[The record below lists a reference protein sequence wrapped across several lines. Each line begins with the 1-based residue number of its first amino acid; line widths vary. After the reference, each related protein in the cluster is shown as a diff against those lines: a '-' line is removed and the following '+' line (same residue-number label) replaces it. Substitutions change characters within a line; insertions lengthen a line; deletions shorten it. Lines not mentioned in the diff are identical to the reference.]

1 MSSTVTPQRPRPEA
15 PEKVRP
21 PGAPVG
27 PPPERPSFPVR
38 WGAWLAHH
46 RWWSLSFWAAVV
58 VAAILFYPYLLSTL
72 VASDYSVT
80 GSDSQKVSQ
89 LMEDDFS
96 AAGAEQDVVVFDS
109 GTLTIKDK
117 EYQDVVNRVLAAVTG
132 QPGVTSVLGPLD
144 QGMQSVLTSGSSAI
158 ASVGLSGN
166 DRERG
171 DRAADLQD
179 VVQEAAGTG
188 PVQAYLTG
196 FSPTSNDI
204 TEVEN
209 ADLERAESIGI
220 PIAFVVLL
228 VALAALVSACIP
240 LLTALV
246 AIMAT
251 FLALTAFSTVASF
264 DAFLLSIVTMLGVG
278 ISIDYSLFILFRYR
292 EELARAR
299 EAERPDA
306 VPHAVSVAM
315 ATSGRTILFSGTI
328 VVISLF
334 SLFVVN
340 SPLFRG
346 IAFGAVLVVVCT
358 LLVTWTMLPALLAA
372 LGDRVNKGRI
382 KRLEP
387 ADEKAE
393 PQKPSAWERWARTV
407 LAHPWIAA
415 PAAALLLLFALP
427 TFGIKL
433 GIDLGMSAL
442 ADTPSGKGAMI
453 LEDSFSAGAMSPI
466 QILASHEGSGALSQG
481 DLNTLDSFTT
491 SVSQDPRVAGV
502 FSVATLLE
510 QTTGQVSPQA
520 LQQLEQVPEAQT
532 ILAQTVNVGNG
543 GNRTIVTVVP
553 KAPPDSTEASNLVK
567 DLRNDVIP
575 AQTGDAGPQMLVGGE
590 TAQFV
595 DLSSETLTKLPVVMT
610 IVLTLSFLYLLL
622 VFRSLLMPAKAV
634 VMNLLAT
641 FAAFGLTVWVFQGG
655 HLESVF
661 GFTSVGF
668 VQVYLPVIVFA
679 VLFGL
684 SMDYEV
690 FLIGRMREEYLRTG
704 DNDYAVAKG
713 VAHTARPI
721 AAAAFIMAAVFGCFL
736 IADVLELKEFG
747 FALAIAVVLDATL
760 VRLLLV
766 PAFMKLAGKANWWLP
781 GFMDRHMPRIQLD

>member
-1 MSSTVTPQRPRPEA
+1 MTPIVTPPRPKPGA
-15 PEKVRP
+15 PEKVVP
-21 PGAPVG
+21 AEGTPGG
-27 PPPERPSFPVR
+27 PPRHEHPSFPMR
-38 WGAWLAHH
+38 WGAWVARH
-46 RWWSLSFWAAVV
+46 RWWFLSFWAAAV

-89 LMEDDFS
+89 LMETDFS
-96 AAGAEQDVVVFDS
+96 AAGAEQDVIAFDS
-109 GTLTIKDK
+109 DTLTIEDQA
-117 EYQDVVNRVLAAVTG
+117 YRDTVDRVLAAVKKE
-132 QPGVTSVLGPLD
+132 PWVTSVLGPLD
-144 QGMQSVLTSGSSAI
+144 PGMQSVLTSGSAAV
-158 ASVGLSGN
+158 ASLGLSGN
-166 DRERG
+166 DRQRG

-179 VVQEAAGTG
+179 VVKEAAGTG

-196 FSPTSNDI
+196 YSPSANDI

-220 PIAFVVLL
+220 PVAFVVLL

-251 FLALTAFSTVASF
+251 FLVLTALSTVTSF
-264 DAFLLSIVTMLGVG
+264 DGFLLSIVTMIGVG

-306 VPHAVSVAM
+306 VPRSVGVAM
-315 ATSGRTILFSGTI
+315 ATSGRTILFSGLI

-334 SLFVVN
+334 SLFIVK
-340 SPLFRG
+340 SPLFHG
-346 IAFGAVLVVVCT
+346 IAFGTVLVVLCT
-358 LLVTWTMLPALLAA
+358 LLVAWTMLPALLAA
-372 LGDRVNKGRI
+372 LGDRVNKGRLR
-382 KRLEP
+382 RLEP
-387 ADEKAE
+387 ADEKVAPE
-393 PQKPSAWERWARTV
+393 RPSAWERWARTV

-415 PAAALLLLFALP
+415 PAVALLVIFALP

-433 GIDLGMSAL
+433 GIDLGMSAI
-442 ADTPSGKGAMI
+442 ADKPSGKGETI
-453 LEDSFSAGAMSPI
+453 LADSFSAGAMSPI
-466 QILASHEGSGALSQG
+466 QVLASHEGSGALSAS
-481 DLNTLDSFTT
+481 DLNAVDSFTT
-491 SVSQDPRVAGV
+491 SVSKDSRVAGV
-502 FSVATLLE
+502 FSVATLLRE
-510 QTTGQVSPQA
+510 TTGQVSPQA

-532 ILAQTVNVGNG
+532 ILNQTVNVSNG

-553 KAPPDSTEASNLVK
+553 KAPVDSTEASNLVN
-567 DLRNDVIP
+567 DLRSDVIP
-575 AQTGDAGPQMLVGGE
+575 AQTGSAGPQMLVGGE

-595 DLSSETLTKLPVVMT
+595 DLSNETLAKLPLVMG
-610 IVLTLSFLYLLL
+610 IVLTLSFL
-622 VFRSLLMPAKAV
+622 
-634 VMNLLAT
+634 
-641 FAAFGLTVWVFQGG
+641 AFGLSVWVFQGG
-655 HLESVF
+655 HLERLFDFS
-661 GFTSVGF
+661 SVGF
-668 VQVYLPVIVFA
+668 VQVYLPIIVFA

-690 FLIGRMREEYLRTG
+690 FLVNRMREEYLRTH
-704 DNDYAVAKG
+704 DNERAVAKG
-713 VAHTARPI
+713 IAHTARPI

-766 PAFMKLAGKANWWLP
+766 PAFMKVAGKANWWLP
-781 GFMDRHMPRIQLD
+781 GFLDRHLPRVQLD

>member
-1 MSSTVTPQRPRPEA
+1 MWVARR
-15 PEKVRP
+15 
-21 PGAPVG
+21 
-27 PPPERPSFPVR
+27 
-38 WGAWLAHH
+38 
-46 RWWSLSFWAAVV
+46 RWWSLGIWAAVV
-58 VAAILFYPYLLSTL
+58 VAAAVFYPYLLSTL

-89 LMEDDFS
+89 LMESDFS
-96 AAGAEQDVVVFDS
+96 AAGAEQDVIVFDS
-109 GTLTIKDK
+109 GTLTIEDK
-117 EYQDVVNRVLAAVTG
+117 AYQDTVNQVLAAVKG
-132 QPGVTSVLGPLD
+132 QPGVVSVLGPLD
-144 QGMQSVLTSGSSAI
+144 PGMQKVLTSGSAAV
-158 ASVGLSGN
+158 ASLGLSGN

-179 VVQEAAGTG
+179 VVQETAGADG

-196 FSPTSNDI
+196 FSPSSNDI

-209 ADLERAESIGI
+209 ADLERAESIGL

-228 VALAALVSACIP
+228 VALAALVSACVP
-240 LLTALV
+240 LLMAVV
-246 AIMAT
+246 AIMTT
-251 FLALTAFSTVASF
+251 FLALTALSTVTSF

-278 ISIDYSLFILFRYR
+278 ISIDYSLFILFRFR

-299 EAERPDA
+299 AAGRSDA
-306 VPHAVSVAM
+306 VPHSVGVAM
-315 ATSGRTILFSGTI
+315 GTSGLTILFSGTI
-328 VVISLF
+328 VAISLV

-346 IAFGAVLVVVCT
+346 IAIGAVLVVLCT
-358 LLVTWTMLPALLAA
+358 LLVTWTMLPAFLAA

-382 KRLEP
+382 ERLEP

-393 PQKPSAWERWARTV
+393 PQKPNVWERWARTV
-407 LAHPWIAA
+407 LARPWLAV
-415 PAAALLLLFALP
+415 PAVALLVLFALP

-433 GIDLGMSAL
+433 GIDMGMSAL
-442 ADTPSGKGAMI
+442 SDKPSGKGAMI

-466 QILASHEGSGALSQG
+466 QVMASHEGSGALSQS
-481 DLNTLDSFTT
+481 DLNTIDSFTT
-491 SVSQDPRVAGV
+491 SLSKDSRIAGV
-502 FSVATLLE
+502 FSVATLLR
-510 QTTGQVSPQA
+510 QTTGEVSPQA
-520 LQQLEQVPEAQT
+520 LQQLEQQPEAKT
-532 ILAQTVNVGNG
+532 IVDQTVNVSNG

-553 KAPPDSTEASNLVK
+553 KASPDSSEASNLVK

-575 AQTGDAGPQMLVGGE
+575 AQTGAAGPQMLVGGE
-590 TAQFV
+590 SAQFV
-595 DLSSETLTKLPVVMT
+595 DLSAETLGALPIVMVL
-610 IVLTLSFLYLLL
+610 VLTFTFLYLLV
-622 VFRSLLMPAKAV
+622 VFRSLLLPAKAV
-634 VMNLLAT
+634 LMNLLAT
-641 FAAFGLTVWVFQGG
+641 GAAFGLTTWVFQGG

-690 FLIGRMREEYLRTG
+690 FLIGRMREEYLRTR

-713 VAHTARPI
+713 IAHTARPI

-747 FALAIAVVLDATL
+747 FARAGAVVLDATL

-766 PAFMKLAGKANWWLP
+766 PAFMKVAGNANWWLP
-781 GFMDRHMPRIQLD
+781 GFLDRHLPRIRIE